1 MHIVLFLLFGLIV
14 GATARFLVPGG
25 GRGGWLVSIALG
37 ILGSGLGAF
46 LGRVFGLYGEGEPA
60 GFFVSVGGA
69 ILILV
74 AYHAVVRRRAL
85 A

>member
-1 MHIVLFLLFGLIV
+1 MHIVLFLLFGLVV
-14 GATARFLVPGG
+14 GITARFLVPG
-25 GRGGWLVSIALG
+25 RESGGWVVSIGLG
-37 ILGSGLGAF
+37 ILGSALGAF
-46 LGRVFGLYGEGEPA
+46 LGRLVGLYREGEPA

-69 ILILV
+69 ILLLV